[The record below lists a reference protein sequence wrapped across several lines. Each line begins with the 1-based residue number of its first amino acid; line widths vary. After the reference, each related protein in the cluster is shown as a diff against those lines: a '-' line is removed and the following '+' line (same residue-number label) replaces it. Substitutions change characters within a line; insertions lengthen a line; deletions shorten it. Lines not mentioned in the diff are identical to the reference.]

1 MLKSPNWEQHSNLLS
16 SIELSL
22 VEIRLLENSNLHVKL
37 FLGYIFKYYD
47 PQAKANLIT
56 TSQKYKQF
64 RLASRQGYFNSKS

>member
-47 PQAKANLIT
+47 QQAKANLIT
-56 TSQKYKQF
+56 TSQKYKLF